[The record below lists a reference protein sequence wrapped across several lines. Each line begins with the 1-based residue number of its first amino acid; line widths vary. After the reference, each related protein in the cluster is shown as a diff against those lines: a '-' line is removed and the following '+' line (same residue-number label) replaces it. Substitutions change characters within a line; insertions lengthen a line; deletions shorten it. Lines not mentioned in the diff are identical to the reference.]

1 MLPGDLNRLSFGRGR
16 ACWRLSFGQALADE
30 YQGLAA
36 WPVAPQGRGWGHGRD
51 GMPHQSLVKR
61 VTKIADMNG
70 LKGRFE
76 GFASAVMADFGV
88 YSALDKG
95 LIDIVD
101 RGDIKANYEEGL
113 QDVAKFLILPGVHQ
127 PTTATSCVANT
138 RTYQALDDQP
148 KAALA
153 VAAIEIARKRP
164 EAIVVALHSG
174 TVETGLSAPYAG
186 RHPTISPQQS
196 TQALLSVIDRLTPA
210 DTGSFWD
217 WNSQQVE
224 WCRRGADR
232 TCPSRSARSAGVRSP
247 GGADGRATGIRCA
260 IALAGGA
267 AAARWANCS
276 AAGVWLTC
284 LGARTCAESG
294 LSPRPGGP

>member
-1 MLPGDLNRLSFGRGR
+1 M
-16 ACWRLSFGQALADE
+16 
-30 YQGLAA
+30 
-36 WPVAPQGRGWGHGRD
+36 D
-51 GMPHQSLVKR
+51 GTGCPAKGLVKR
-61 VTKIADMNG
+61 VTRIADMNG

-76 GFASAVMADFGV
+76 GLASAVMSDFGV
-88 YSALDKG
+88 YSALHKG
-95 LIDIVD
+95 LIDSAD

-153 VAAIEIARKRP
+153 AALAVAAIKIARKRP
-164 EAIVVALHSG
+164 EAIVVALHPG

-196 TQALLSVIDRLTPA
+196 AQALLAVIDRLTPA
-210 DTGSFWD
+210 DTGGFWD
-217 WNSQQVE
+217 WKGQQVE

-232 TCPSRSARSAGVRSP
+232 TCPSRSARSAGVRSS

-276 AAGVWLTC
+276 AAGVRLTH
-284 LGARTCAESG
+284 LGVTTCAETG
-294 LSPRPGGP
+294 LSPRPSGP